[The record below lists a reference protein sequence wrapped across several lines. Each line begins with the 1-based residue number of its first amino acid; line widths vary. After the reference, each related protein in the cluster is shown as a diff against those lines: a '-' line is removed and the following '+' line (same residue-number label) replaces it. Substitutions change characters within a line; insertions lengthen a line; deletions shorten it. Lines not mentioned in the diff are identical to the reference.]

1 MREKLVKIFN
11 NDVLNFMLTILPGYY
26 SLTIAIII
34 IGYFG
39 QNATK
44 WAGPLILYSLAIVY
58 FFIFVKNKYINP
70 ISKRGFIAFE
80 VTMIVLKVI
89 GAVLVVMNMPLY
101 LSNLKYHSFSL
112 LFPIDLF
119 ILFILYVVIDI
130 ILITGNKNR
139 EYKERVKHKGGF
151 KFFAVLS
158 RIFAILLCYSV
169 YSYILGFRSLATLKT
184 NYAFGFILIACML
197 ILPLIS
203 ALSSYLRF
211 KTGKYITVQKISV
224 SVSIVLV
231 SVLMVYQM
239 IDPSFMVNCAKMFL
253 PLDFIGSIAL
263 GPIWLT
269 FENLFPIV
277 FLLAQNKKET
287 NSKVDG

>member
-11 NDVLNFMLTILPGYY
+11 NDVLNFLLAVLPGYY

-34 IGYFG
+34 IGYYG
-39 QNATK
+39 QNAVK
-44 WAGPLILYSLAIVY
+44 WAGPLVLYSLAIVY

-70 ISKRGFIAFE
+70 MSKRGFIAFE

-101 LSNLKYHSFSL
+101 LSSLKYHTFSWI
-112 LFPIDLF
+112 FPIDLF

-130 ILITGNKNR
+130 VLITGNKNR
-139 EYKERVKHKGGF
+139 EYKERVKHKGSF

-158 RIFAILLCYSV
+158 RIFAILLCYSAF
-169 YSYILGFRSLATLKT
+169 SYILGFKSVATLKT
-184 NYAFGFILIACML
+184 EYAFGFILIALML
-197 ILPLIS
+197 IAPLFS
-203 ALSSYLRF
+203 VFSSYMRF
-211 KTGKYITVQKISV
+211 KKGTFVLVQKISI
-224 SVSIVLV
+224 SVGIVLV
-231 SVLMVYQM
+231 AVLNIYQM
-239 IDPSFMVNCAKMFL
+239 IDPNFMVNCAKMFL

-263 GPIWLT
+263 GPVWLT

-277 FLLAQNKKET
+277 FLLAQNK
-287 NSKVDG
+287 NQSK